1 VILDVVPLPDSLR
14 TVTDKVAI
22 VVDALRA
29 SATVT
34 AMFDAGARS
43 ILVAAGPAEAIAAA
57 QPDRQRYL
65 VCGEVGGVPPVGFD
79 HGNSPT
85 ELAALDLAGRE
96 VILSTSNG
104 TRALRAVAEAR
115 VGLVGTGRNALAL
128 MPYALEQAARLR
140 ADLTIVCAGDD
151 GGQLFSLEDFY
162 FAGYLVEVAAALR
175 PFTWPVDE
183 ADPGAGD
190 PGRWV
195 LDESAIAARR
205 LYRSYLPAGAGPSQP
220 PLSAARAALAEARN
234 GHSLPRLGYGADLDY
249 CAQLSGSR
257 ALPRLEV
264 REGLYVLTDDGA

>member
-1 VILDVVPLPDSLR
+1 LILDVVALPDCLR
-14 TVTDKVAI
+14 TVTDRVAI

-43 ILVAAGPAEAIAAA
+43 VLVAAGPAEAIAAA
-57 QPDRQRYL
+57 EPDRLRYL

-85 ELAALDLAGRE
+85 EIAALDLAGRE
-96 VILSTSNG
+96 IILSTSNG
-104 TRALRAVAEAR
+104 TRALRVVAGAR
-115 VGLVGTGRNALAL
+115 LSLVGTGRNGLAL

-151 GGQLFSLEDFY
+151 GGQHFSLEDFY
-162 FAGYLVEVAAALR
+162 FAGYLVELAAALH

-183 ADPGAGD
+183 ADPGSGD
-190 PGRWV
+190 PHRWV
-195 LDESAIAARR
+195 LDESALAARR
-205 LYRSYLPAGAGPSQP
+205 LYRSYLPPGADPARP
-220 PLSAARAALAEARN
+220 PVAAARAALEEARN

-257 ALPRLEV
+257 ALPRLSV
-264 REGLYVLTDDGA
+264 REGRYVLTDAGA